1 MKEVVEKLLKRDKKK
16 ISFILLLLLT
26 MSAIISV
33 YSWSMTASE
42 TKQINENVSQ
52 IQTSYDYKATLTPNI
67 LYPNGG
73 TVEAGNTIMK
83 KITKEI
89 PFTLLSTVNSE
100 VPVSANVSHEVNLL
114 LKAGEYWERSFPLEQ
129 KKTFEKAGTEVT
141 IINGNYKIDLEMI
154 KNFITKVEDEIGVR
168 SDKYTMEV
176 VPNVQGTISYNGTV
190 KNIQMEDHLIFQL
203 SYDEILLA
211 SEKEFASSIPF
222 VSTKVSSNT
231 ISLFGFDTS
240 PVPVRITSTVFVLLF
255 AVLISYLNKDFV
267 ANRKRIVP
275 SQGEKINKKYGNRL
289 IPVSNKVE
297 IGQKSI
303 VGLNS
308 FKAIIQIADAK
319 ELPIFFYE
327 SKLYFIIDG
336 DYMYQYEINEME
348 LSRSRSRSRS
358 KNSKDETESDP
369 SYALE

>member
-1 MKEVVEKLLKRDKKK
+1 MKEIVEKLLKRDKKRV
-16 ISFILLLLLT
+16 SFILLLLLT

-33 YSWSMTASE
+33 YSWSMSTSE

-52 IQTSYDYKATLTPNI
+52 IQTSYDYKATLIPNI

-83 KITKEI
+83 KIAKDI
-89 PFTLLSTVNSE
+89 PFNLQTTIYSE
-100 VPVSANVSHEVNLL
+100 VPVIANVSHEVHLL
-114 LKAGEYWERSFPLEQ
+114 LKAGEYWEKSFPLEQ
-129 KKTFEKAGTEVT
+129 KKTFEKTATEVSL
-141 IINGNYKIDLEMI
+141 INGNYKIDLEMI

-168 SDKYTMEV
+168 SDKYTMEI
-176 VPNVQGTISYNGTV
+176 VPNVQGTINFNGV
-190 KNIQMEDHLIFQL
+190 EKDIQMEDNLIFQI

-222 VSTKVSSNT
+222 ISTKVTANK
-231 ISLFGFDTS
+231 INLFGFDIS

-267 ANRKRIVP
+267 ASRKRIAP

-289 IPVSNKVE
+289 IPVTYKVE

-303 VGLNS
+303 VALNS

-336 DYMYQYEINEME
+336 DYMYQFEINEME

-358 KNSKDETESDP
+358 KNSKNETESDP
-369 SYALE
+369 AYALE

>member
-16 ISFILLLLLT
+16 VSFILLLLLT

-33 YSWSMTASE
+33 YSWSMTSSD
-42 TKQINENVSQ
+42 TTQINENVSQ
-52 IQTSYDYKATLTPNI
+52 IQSSYDYKATLIPNI
-67 LYPNGG
+67 LYPKGG
-73 TVEAGNTIMK
+73 TVEVGNTIMK
-83 KITKEI
+83 KVTKEI
-89 PFTLLSTVNSE
+89 PFTLLTTINSG
-100 VPVSANVSHEVNLL
+100 VPVSAKVSHEVNLL
-114 LKAGEYWERSFPLEQ
+114 LRAGEYWERSFPLEQ
-129 KKTFEKAGTEVT
+129 KKTFEKTGAEVS

-154 KNFITKVEDEIGVR
+154 KNFITKVEDETGVR
-168 SDKYTMEV
+168 ADKYTMEI

-190 KNIQMEDHLIFQL
+190 KDIQMEDHLIFQL

-211 SEKEFASSIPF
+211 SEKEFASSVPF
-222 VSTKVSSNT
+222 ISTKVSSNT

-255 AVLISYLNKDFV
+255 VVLISYLNKDFM

-275 SQGEKINKKYGNRL
+275 SQGEKIIKKYGNRL

-297 IGQKSI
+297 IDRKSI
-303 VGLNS
+303 VTLNS

-319 ELPIFFYE
+319 ELPIFYYE